1 MPTYEYLCRQCG
13 DRLEVVQSFADDSLT
28 RHDACG
34 GSLRKVFHA
43 RGVVFKGSGFY
54 TTDSRKPIPATMGAN
69 GKTASEPK
77 GDRSGDTRS
86 DSKSESDKSSV
97 SSSTSES
104 SASE

>member
-54 TTDSRKPIPATMGAN
+54 TTDSRKPSPTTMGAN

-77 GDRSGDTRS
+77 GDKSGETRS
-86 DSKSESDKSSV
+86 DSKSESDKAPV
-97 SSSTSES
+97 SSSASAK
-104 SASE
+104 SASD